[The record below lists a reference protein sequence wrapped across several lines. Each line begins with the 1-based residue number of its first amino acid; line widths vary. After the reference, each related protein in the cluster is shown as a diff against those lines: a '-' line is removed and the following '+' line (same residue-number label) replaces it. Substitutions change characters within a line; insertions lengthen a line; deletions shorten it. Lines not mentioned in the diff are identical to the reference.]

1 MFSHLKSISIILL
14 VGFIWAQRSQQD
26 FQKELKAQSSAIQTL
41 RNQIEATKKRIQSE
55 DRKEKSSVRKVSN
68 LSEEISLLERLVKE
82 IDKEEKL
89 LVADIYQTE
98 NQILKSEIELDTL
111 RTRYSRRINK
121 IYKKGQLTNL
131 EKIFSST
138 SWRQAIYRS
147 KYLKIIAEIDQKTYK
162 TIKSLLVE
170 IGKQK
175 LNLEAALR
183 KKRRLKRDRSQTLTL
198 VQNKRRKEQ
207 RALIKIRQSQ
217 KDLKTFLTEKEAG
230 VKQLKIII
238 DKIRD
243 DIDRFER
250 EARIRQQQQVLQSKE
265 FPKLKGQL
273 EWPAKGRVITKFG
286 RQWNPK
292 LKTTTE
298 NPGIDIKGKP
308 GSEIRTVLGGIVT
321 TITFIRGF
329 GTTIIIDHG
338 NGFYTVY
345 SHVSKVEINEDIQ
358 VRGGDVI
365 AYMGDSSS
373 INGAQL
379 HFEIWGQGKKLDPE
393 KWLKKK

>member
-55 DRKEKSSVRKVSN
+55 GRKEKSSVRKVSN

-98 NQILKSEIELDTL
+98 NQILKSEIELNTL
-111 RTRYSRRINK
+111 RTRYARRINK

-345 SHVSKVEINEDIQ
+345 SHVSKIETNEDSQ